1 MKPDRGSFRPLRRD
15 ELRQELVH
23 DSYKTKGKLPE
34 PTRCPECGATYH
46 HGRWSWEAAPAGAHE
61 QLCPACHRIRDR
73 FPAGYVTLKG
83 TYLKQHRDEI
93 THMVRNS
100 EGKEKTGHP
109 LERIMAIEN
118 TDEGILVTTT
128 GTHMARD
135 IAERV
140 HEAYKGEIEFHY
152 NKEDQLLRATWS
164 R

>member
-1 MKPDRGSFRPLRRD
+1 MKPDRGSFRMLRR
-15 ELRQELVH
+15 EQLLQELVH

-34 PTRCPECGATYH
+34 PTRCPQCGATYH
-46 HGRWSWEAAPAGAHE
+46 HGRWSWEAAPGGAHE

-73 FPAGYVTLKG
+73 YPAGYVTLQG
-83 TYLKQHRDEI
+83 PYLKQHRDEI

-109 LERIMAIEN
+109 LERIMAIED
-118 TDEGILVTTT
+118 TDAGILVTTT

-140 HEAYKGEIEFHY
+140 HEAYKGEVEFHY
-152 NKEDQLLRATWS
+152 NKEDQLLRATWT